1 MSLLRNRNDHDDG
14 RLTAALP
21 SSCRPRRPRRE
32 AVVTP
37 AELRALAEAATDG
50 PWQVRND
57 NPRGVYL
64 WSARIETLADFG
76 ADPGATPDAMLAA
89 LAPDLAL
96 LCAEQ
101 HEALEDSGCIWAR
114 ELLGECT
121 SLMAEAGNGCARCN
135 ALAKLDELEAR

>member
-37 AELRALAEAATDG
+37 AELKALAEAATPG
-50 PWQVRND
+50 PWRFTPEDGLIRDAEDYHVVQVAGS
-57 NPRGVYL
+57 PEHSQLKASAYL
-64 WSARIETLADFG
+64 I
-76 ADPGATPDAMLAA
+76 A

>member
-37 AELRALAEAATDG
+37 AELKALAEAATPG
-50 PWQVRND
+50 PWRFTPEDGLIRDAEDYHVVQVAGS
-57 NPRGVYL
+57 PEHSQLKASAYL
-64 WSARIETLADFG
+64 I
-76 ADPGATPDAMLAA
+76 A

-96 LCAEQ
+96 LCAEMAQ
-101 HEALEDSGCIWAR
+101 IVEKTIYQTPGFTGPGVWWAEESR
-114 ELLGECT
+114 
-121 SLMAEAGNGCARCN
+121 A